1 MLPPADRKYLGLT
14 VALTL
19 AALAWGFV
27 NFGLFVWMPDAM
39 VAQGRTVGVTSKL
52 IAQSTAI
59 AAPVVLVSA
68 FLYSRWSTKWSLAV
82 MLAVMAAGVVFFMF
96 GPAALADPLAPLA
109 LVIVGASGVIAIILP
124 YTAENYPLR
133 VRGRAT
139 GWVAGASKTGGL
151 AIQIISVLALA
162 KSLSGLAI
170 GVGVASVLALVLIVW
185 MGRETRGRDLR
196 ELG

>member
-1 MLPPADRKYLGLT
+1 
-14 VALTL
+14 
-19 AALAWGFV
+19 
-27 NFGLFVWMPDAM
+27 
-39 VAQGRTVGVTSKL
+39 
-52 IAQSTAI
+52 
-59 AAPVVLVSA
+59 
-68 FLYSRWSTKWSLAV
+68 
-82 MLAVMAAGVVFFMF
+82 
-96 GPAALADPLAPLA
+96 
-109 LVIVGASGVIAIILP
+109 VIAIILP

-151 AIQIISVLALA
+151 VIQIISVLALA

-170 GVGVASVLALVLIVW
+170 GVGITSLLALALIIW